1 LIEKFYATY
10 TSHSFFYLFFYG
22 LSGQNPVEQQ
32 IKNREKTEIA
42 ELHV

>member
-1 LIEKFYATY
+1 MRHILLIF
-10 TSHSFFYLFFYG
+10 SFIFFSIG